1 MTSMQ
6 ILTQMVGNEKDP
18 FREQL
23 LYDLYILVSQMITE
37 MVPPLVKQCLDEISV
52 DVRTKLNGR
61 TNDLSGLKDDITRM
75 VTDKVN
81 KAFS

>member
-6 ILTQMVGNEKDP
+6 MITQMVSNEKDP

-37 MVPPLVKQCLDEISV
+37 MVPPLVKQCFDEISV

-61 TNDLSGLKDDITRM
+61 SNDLSGLKDDITRM